1 MKRFFLISLS
11 LIVLVCVISTMTY
24 AQGVLTSGQRSAE
37 QVVSVRKF
45 VMRVLASNA
54 GDIGAKINTGAIKE
68 IVTPAKSIAALAT
81 FLPLVYDKTHSEVYP
96 VTGSKYFFKKAMPAQ
111 IETAS
116 ENLRVQ
122 AEKLA
127 KLAEAN
133 DKSAVKAQV
142 GNLFGSCGACHGQFR
157 GEY

>member
-1 MKRFFLISLS
+1 MKKNLLISLS
-11 LIVLVCVISTMTY
+11 LIVLVCVISAMAY
-24 AQGVLTSGQRSAE
+24 AQGVLTSQQGSAE

-54 GDIGAKINTGAIKE
+54 GDIGAKINAGKIRE
-68 IVTPAKSIAALAT
+68 IVTPATSIAALAT

-96 VTGSKYFFKKAMPAQ
+96 VTGSKYFFKKAVPAQ
-111 IETAS
+111 IETVS
-116 ENLRVQ
+116 ENLRVE

-127 KLAEAN
+127 KLAKAN
-133 DKSAVKAQV
+133 DKSAVEAQA